1 MAKRDIQKRKK
12 DERSEVINK
21 KRKRDEIV
29 KVISILTVLNTYNIL
44 FFGFGLIIYIRDVIY
59 MFLSICIYLVLRK
72 IIVYK
77 LITHTCMYYN
87 SIL

>member
-1 MAKRDIQKRKK
+1 MEKRDIQKRKK

-44 FFGFGLIIYIRDVIY
+44 FFGFGLTI
-59 MFLSICIYLVLRK
+59 
-72 IIVYK
+72 
-77 LITHTCMYYN
+77 
-87 SIL
+87 